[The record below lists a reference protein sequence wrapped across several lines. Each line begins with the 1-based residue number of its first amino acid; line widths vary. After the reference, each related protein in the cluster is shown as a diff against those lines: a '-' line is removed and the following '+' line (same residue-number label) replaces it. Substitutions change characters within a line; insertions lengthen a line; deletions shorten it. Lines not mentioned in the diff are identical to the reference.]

1 VSDTLREDD
10 SVNQIDDI
18 PLQTS
23 HFWSQLQSI
32 FLSSSSS
39 SFSSPTSNNNNN
51 NNNNNNIHG
60 ILAHP
65 HMPIII
71 PNTNNLTATP
81 TPNTRLTADER
92 VARFLHETLSRYLDT
107 HIDINNNNN
116 NNNREILYEECWQNI
131 PRKYEVIGHS
141 HTNNNNHHHTNN
153 NHNVSDGVLLLSPS
167 YSR

>member
-32 FLSSSSS
+32 SLSSSS
-39 SFSSPTSNNNNN
+39 SFSSATTSNN

-71 PNTNNLTATP
+71 PNTNNLT
-81 TPNTRLTADER
+81 
-92 VARFLHETLSRYLDT
+92 
-107 HIDINNNNN
+107 
-116 NNNREILYEECWQNI
+116 
-131 PRKYEVIGHS
+131 
-141 HTNNNNHHHTNN
+141 
-153 NHNVSDGVLLLSPS
+153 
-167 YSR
+167 YS